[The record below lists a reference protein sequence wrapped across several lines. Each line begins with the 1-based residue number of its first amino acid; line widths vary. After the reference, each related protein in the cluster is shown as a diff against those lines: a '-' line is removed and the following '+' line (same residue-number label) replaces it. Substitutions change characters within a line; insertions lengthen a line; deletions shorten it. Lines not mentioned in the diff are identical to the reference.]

1 MGDSTYVFIM
11 KWHVIHGFE
20 IRVKYDNEVI
30 TKNLALT

>member
-11 KWHVIHGFE
+11 KWHVIHRFE

-30 TKNLALT
+30 TKNMALT